1 MLARP
6 KGDRKSTATEP
17 NADGAHA
24 KPKEA
29 AGRPRA
35 SVAAQTRKAAEL
47 CREDKACGSVAAGL
61 WVCHSVDGW

>member
-6 KGDRKSTATEP
+6 KGDRKGAATEP

-35 SVAAQTRKAAEL
+35 SVAAETRKAAEL
-47 CREDKACGSVAAGL
+47 CREENACGSVAAGL
-61 WVCHSVDGW
+61 WAWYARV